1 MNKHNHGGD
10 AMHNNQILIGRSQ
23 IAASSRT
30 TTPEFSHLLRK
41 TMRHERVQK
50 LIGTLRNAAS
60 YGFTTL
66 AVSGLLLGVTYLF
79 LVQLAEF
86 GW

>member
-1 MNKHNHGGD
+1 
-10 AMHNNQILIGRSQ
+10 MHNNQILIGRNQ
-23 IAASSRT
+23 IATSSHT
-30 TTPEFSHLLRK
+30 TTPDFSHLLRK
-41 TMRHERVQK
+41 TLRQERVQK

-60 YGFTTL
+60 YGLATL
-66 AVSGLLLGVTYLF
+66 TVSGLLLGGTYLF

>member
-1 MNKHNHGGD
+1 
-10 AMHNNQILIGRSQ
+10 MHNNQILIGRSQ
-23 IAASSRT
+23 IATSSRT

-41 TMRHERVQK
+41 TLRHEGVQK

-60 YGFTTL
+60 YVLTTL
-66 AVSGLLLGVTYLF
+66 AVSGLLLGVTYFF